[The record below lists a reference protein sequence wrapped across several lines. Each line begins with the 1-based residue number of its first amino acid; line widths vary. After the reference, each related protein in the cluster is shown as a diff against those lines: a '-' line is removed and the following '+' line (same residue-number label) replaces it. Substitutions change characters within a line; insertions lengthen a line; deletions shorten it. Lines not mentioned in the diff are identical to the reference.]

1 MLDEPFRDRK
11 DAAPH
16 LRTDGI
22 RASRKRA
29 FQLAKPGGRHRTVP
43 SRHGLE
49 RRIELRA
56 QTQAASDA
64 AQLDDR
70 GTYGKRRH
78 ELCALNR
85 CGRVRYSEE
94 ATIHAALPIGW
105 LPWDR
110 ADRETPQ
117 ITQSQRH
124 EAARPEGGR

>member
-1 MLDEPFRDRK
+1 MLEEPLRDRK
-11 DAAPH
+11 DAAPR
-16 LRTDGI
+16 LQTGGI

-29 FQLAKPGGRHRTVP
+29 VQLAKVGGRHRTDP

-56 QTQAASDA
+56 QTRAASDA

-70 GTYGKRRH
+70 GTYGKRRN
-78 ELCALNR
+78 ELCAHKRR
-85 CGRVRYSEE
+85 CRVRHSEE

-105 LPWDR
+105 IPGDR

-117 ITQSQRH
+117 ITQSQ
-124 EAARPEGGR
+124 